1 MDTMSHPVATLHQL
15 LRTIFTWEALPPAE
29 PERAPKRERRG
40 LARRLFAFE
49 PLPLDRAERGRG
61 RRSLLALVFAPEHLP
76 RDPAP
81 PRRRSRWLSWLFL
94 PERIDRAPDQL
105 DVD

>member
-1 MDTMSHPVATLHQL
+1 MSHPVATLRQL
-15 LRTIFTWEALPPAE
+15 LRTVFTWESLPPAE

-40 LARRLFAFE
+40 LARRLFGFE
-49 PLPLDRAERGRG
+49 PLPLDRAEPAHG

-76 RDPAP
+76 QDPAP

-94 PERIDRAPDQL
+94 PERIDRAPDQP